1 MNHIVKAA
9 LTLAAHEYKYV
20 ADVKTALAIIPHVEA
35 NAGEINQVLLNLI
48 VNAAHA
54 IAERGSAQRG
64 TIRVSTASDHTAVT
78 ISVEDDGVGVDEGIE
93 DKLYD
98 PFFTTKPIGQG
109 TGQGLAIART
119 IVAAHAGSLS
129 FTSKRGVG
137 TTFFVRLP
145 IAHQMEKAA

>member
-1 MNHIVKAA
+1 VNHIVKAA

-109 TGQGLAIART
+109 LAIART